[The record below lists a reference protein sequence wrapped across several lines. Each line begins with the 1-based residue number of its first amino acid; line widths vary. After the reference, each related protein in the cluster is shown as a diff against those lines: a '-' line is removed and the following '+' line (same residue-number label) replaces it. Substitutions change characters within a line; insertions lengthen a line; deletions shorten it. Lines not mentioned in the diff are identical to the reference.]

1 MVTILM
7 IPAKIAILGLLK
19 LKVFWIKGYDV
30 RISAHCVT
38 NKFLSHDSNCIIDV
52 VMTPNFGNCII
63 SMRKVIVTSI
73 L

>member
-19 LKVFWIKGYDV
+19 LKVFELKAMT
-30 RISAHCVT
+30 SEFLPMASPT
-38 NKFLSHDSNCIIDV
+38 NFYQMV
-52 VMTPNFGNCII
+52 Q
-63 SMRKVIVTSI
+63 IV